1 MSRIS
6 KNNIYEFCNSSI
18 NKRISLLK
26 AQMAQIE
33 NALTSETK
41 SSAGDKHETG
51 RAMLQLERE
60 KLGKQLWEAE
70 KTEQLLRRIPLST
83 PSDRV
88 VLGSLV
94 QTDMGFYY
102 IAISVGKVELSEQT
116 VFCISAQTP
125 MAQKLL
131 GMTLGES
138 FWMNEI
144 EQTVLAIF

>member
-1 MSRIS
+1 MKNPSKKELYASCETFVTEQIDRIR
-6 KNNIYEFCNSSI
+6 KNI
-18 NKRISLLK
+18 
-26 AQMAQIE
+26 AQIE

-70 KTEQLLRRIPLST
+70 KTAQLLRRIPLST
-83 PSDRV
+83 PSDRA

-94 QTDMGFYY
+94 QTDTGFYY
-102 IAISVGKVELSEQT
+102 IAISAGKVELNGQT
-116 VFCISAQTP
+116 VFCISARTP
-125 MAQKLL
+125 IAQKLL
-131 GMTLGES
+131 GRTIGGS